1 MEIKDIKWTKWIAL
15 GVGGLLGLS
24 HLSMIGIIANRK
36 PDSKFPQLNIPVSEY
51 TSYSVQANEEG
62 YAINYRANDPLV
74 MQTTKT
80 IPGKGGLFSKGQPTE
95 IVKQYTMDGA
105 EHHDGPVSTRSAWID
120 PSGLTGDGE
129 KKISAK
135 TIECI
140 KARGGGESTG
150 RMVGGSVGASVG
162 SGLTSVPF
170 VGWVLAGAASNNFAR
185 SSLLMP
191 PPPPPLPLVALP
203 FLSIFIVPSPFLD
216 AVWIPKEAK
225 TPVKTEAIKV
235 GSIFCCGTPGIAT

>member
-51 TSYSVQANEEG
+51 SSYSLQANEEG

-140 KARGGGESTG
+140 KARGSGEGTG
-150 RMVGGSVGASVG
+150 RMVGGSVGASAV
-162 SGLTSVPF
+162 SYTHLT
-170 VGWVLAGAASNNFAR
+170 
-185 SSLLMP
+185 
-191 PPPPPLPLVALP
+191 LPTSDLV
-203 FLSIFIVPSPFLD
+203 
-216 AVWIPKEAK
+216 
-225 TPVKTEAIKV
+225 
-235 GSIFCCGTPGIAT
+235 

>member
-1 MEIKDIKWTKWIAL
+1 MEMKDLNYKKWIAIGL
-15 GVGGLLGLS
+15 GGVLGLS
-24 HLSMIGIIANRK
+24 HLGMIGIIANRK
-36 PDSKFPQLNIPVSEY
+36 TDSKFPQLNIPVSEY

-80 IPGKGGLFSKGQPTE
+80 IPGKGGLFSKDQPTE

-120 PSGLTGDGE
+120 PSGLTGEGE

-140 KARGGGESTG
+140 KARGSGEGTG

-162 SGLTSVPF
+162 SGLSSIPF
-170 VGWVLAGAASNNFAR
+170 VGWVLAGAASMIGMNEGAELGGNIAERFT
-185 SSLLMP
+185 
-191 PPPPPLPLVALP
+191 
-203 FLSIFIVPSPFLD
+203 D
-216 AVWIPKEAK
+216 ACVEE
-225 TPVKTEAIKV
+225 VD
-235 GSIFCCGTPGIAT
+235 

>member
-1 MEIKDIKWTKWIAL
+1 MEMKDLNYKKWVAIGL
-15 GVGGLLGLS
+15 GGLLGLS
-24 HLSMIGIIANRK
+24 HLGMIGIIAGRK
-36 PDSKFPQLNIPVSEY
+36 TESKFPEINIPVNDY

-74 MQTTKT
+74 MSTSKT

-105 EHHDGPVSTRSAWID
+105 EHHDGPVSTRTSWID

-162 SGLTSVPF
+162 SGLSSIPF
-170 VGWVLAGAASNNFAR
+170 VGWVLAGAASMIGMNEGADLGGDLAESF
-185 SSLLMP
+185 S
-191 PPPPPLPLVALP
+191 
-203 FLSIFIVPSPFLD
+203 D
-216 AVWIPKEAK
+216 ACVDEY
-225 TPVKTEAIKV
+225 EEDIK
-235 GSIFCCGTPGIAT
+235 